1 MHSFP
6 IATGCV
12 GAYLLIPGDGFE
24 RHGDPVRL
32 EFTDIFCRL
41 STPEKDLP
49 ARKGVSR
56 ILLRIISQI
65 LFARELN

>member
-6 IATGCV
+6 IATGYV
-12 GAYLLIPGDGFE
+12 GAYLLISSDGFE

-41 STPEKDLP
+41 STPEKNLP
-49 ARKGVSR
+49 ARKEVSR
-56 ILLRIISQI
+56 SLPIISQI